1 MKKYLSIIFAA
12 VTFDQALKFW
22 VKTNLVYGEQ
32 IKIFD
37 WFFIL
42 FTENNGMAF
51 GLEFGGEIGKYF
63 LSIFRI
69 VAICALFF
77 YLYFLVNKKVSSGV
91 LFSISLVLA
100 GAIGNMIDSAFYG
113 IIFDHSY
120 GQLSGFLNGGYSSF
134 LQGRVVD
141 MFYFPIINCYLP
153 NWIPYFGG
161 DHFIFFR
168 PIFNV
173 ADSCIT
179 VGFVILMVNI
189 LFLNKK
195 L

>member
-12 VTFDQALKFW
+12 VSFDQALKFW

-51 GLEFGGEIGKYF
+51 GLEFGGEIGKYL

-69 VAICALFF
+69 VAIFALFF
-77 YLYFLVNKKVSSGV
+77 YLYYLVNKKVSSGV

-113 IIFDHSY
+113 VVFDHSY

-179 VGFVILMVNI
+179 IGV
-189 LFLNKK
+189 LNLLIFHRSFFK
-195 L
+195 

>member
-77 YLYFLVNKKVSSGV
+77 YLYYLVNKKVSSGV

-179 VGFVILMVNI
+179 IGVLNI
-189 LFLNKK
+189 LIFHRSFFK
-195 L
+195 

>member
-77 YLYFLVNKKVSSGV
+77 YLYYLVNKKVSSGV

-100 GAIGNMIDSAFYG
+100 GALGNMIDSAFYG

-120 GQLSGFLNGGYSSF
+120 GQLSSFLNGGYSSF

-179 VGFVILMVNI
+179 IGV
-189 LFLNKK
+189 LNLLIFHRSFFK
-195 L
+195 

>member
-12 VTFDQALKFW
+12 ATFDQALKFW

-77 YLYFLVNKKVSSGV
+77 YLYYLVNKKVSSGV

-120 GQLSGFLNGGYSSF
+120 GQLSSFLNGGYSSF

-161 DHFIFFR
+161 DHFIFFK

-179 VGFVILMVNI
+179 IGV
-189 LFLNKK
+189 LNLLIFHRSFFK
-195 L
+195 

>member
-77 YLYFLVNKKVSSGV
+77 YLYYLVNKKVSSGV

-120 GQLSGFLNGGYSSF
+120 GQLSSFLNGGYSSF

-179 VGFVILMVNI
+179 IGV
-189 LFLNKK
+189 LNLLIFHRSFFK
-195 L
+195 

>member
-12 VTFDQALKFW
+12 VSFDQALKFW

-51 GLEFGGEIGKYF
+51 GLEFGGEIGKYL

-69 VAICALFF
+69 VAIFALFF
-77 YLYFLVNKKVSSGV
+77 YLYYLVNKKVSSGV

-120 GQLSGFLNGGYSSF
+120 GQFSSFLNGGYSSF

-179 VGFVILMVNI
+179 IGV
-189 LFLNKK
+189 LNLLIFHRSFFK
-195 L
+195 

>member
-77 YLYFLVNKKVSSGV
+77 YLYYLVNKKVSSGV
-91 LFSISLVLA
+91 LFSISLVFA

-120 GQLSGFLNGGYSSF
+120 GQLSSFLNGGYSSF

-179 VGFVILMVNI
+179 IGV
-189 LFLNKK
+189 LNLLIFHRSFFK
-195 L
+195 

>member
-77 YLYFLVNKKVSSGV
+77 YLYYLVNKKVSSGV

-120 GQLSGFLNGGYSSF
+120 GQLSSFLNGGYSSF

-141 MFYFPIINCYLP
+141 MFYFPIVNCYLP

-179 VGFVILMVNI
+179 IGV
-189 LFLNKK
+189 LNLLIFHRSFFK
-195 L
+195 

>member
-22 VKTNLVYGEQ
+22 VKTNMVYGEQ

-51 GLEFGGEIGKYF
+51 GLEFGGEVGKYF

-77 YLYFLVNKKVSSGV
+77 YLYHLINKKVSSGV

-100 GAIGNMIDSAFYG
+100 GAVGNMIDSAFYG
-113 IIFDHSY
+113 IVFDHSY
-120 GQLSGFLNGGYSSF
+120 GQLSSFLNGGYSSF

-141 MFYFPIINCYLP
+141 MFYFPIVNCYLP

-179 VGFVILMVNI
+179 IGV
-189 LFLNKK
+189 LNLLIFHRSFFK
-195 L
+195 

>member
-1 MKKYLSIIFAA
+1 MSIIFAA

-77 YLYFLVNKKVSSGV
+77 YLYYLVNNKVSSGV

-100 GAIGNMIDSAFYG
+100 GAVGNMIDSALYG
-113 IIFDHSY
+113 IVFDHSY

-161 DHFIFFR
+161 DHFIFFK

-179 VGFVILMVNI
+179 IGV
-189 LFLNKK
+189 LNLLIFHRSFFK
-195 L
+195 

>member
-1 MKKYLSIIFAA
+1 LKKYLSIIFAA

-69 VAICALFF
+69 VAICALFI
-77 YLYFLVNKKVSSGV
+77 YLYYLVNKKVSSGV

-179 VGFVILMVNI
+179 IGV
-189 LFLNKK
+189 LNLLIFHRSFFK
-195 L
+195 

>member
-1 MKKYLSIIFAA
+1 MKKYLSIVFAA

-22 VKTNLVYGEQ
+22 VKTNLIYGEQ

-77 YLYFLVNKKVSSGV
+77 YLYYLVNKKVSSGV

-153 NWIPYFGG
+153 SWIPYFGG
-161 DHFIFFR
+161 DHFIFFK

-179 VGFVILMVNI
+179 IGV
-189 LFLNKK
+189 LNLLIFHRSFFK
-195 L
+195 

>member
-77 YLYFLVNKKVSSGV
+77 YLYYLVNKKVSSGV

-100 GAIGNMIDSAFYG
+100 GAIGNMIDSVFYG

-120 GQLSGFLNGGYSSF
+120 GQLSSFLNGGYSSF

-179 VGFVILMVNI
+179 IGV
-189 LFLNKK
+189 LNLLIFHRSFFK
-195 L
+195 

>member
-1 MKKYLSIIFAA
+1 LKKYLSIIFAA

-77 YLYFLVNKKVSSGV
+77 YLYYLVNKKVSSGV

-120 GQLSGFLNGGYSSF
+120 GQLSSFLNGGYSSF

-179 VGFVILMVNI
+179 IGV
-189 LFLNKK
+189 LNLLIFHRSFFK
-195 L
+195 

>member
-77 YLYFLVNKKVSSGV
+77 YLYYLVNKKVSSGV

-120 GQLSGFLNGGYSSF
+120 GQLSSFLNGGYSSF

-141 MFYFPIINCYLP
+141 MFYFPVINCYLP

-179 VGFVILMVNI
+179 IGV
-189 LFLNKK
+189 LNLLIFHRSFFK
-195 L
+195 

>member
-77 YLYFLVNKKVSSGV
+77 YLYYLVNKKVSSGV

-100 GAIGNMIDSAFYG
+100 GAVGNMIDSAFYG
-113 IIFDHSY
+113 VVFDHSY
-120 GQLSGFLNGGYSSF
+120 GQLSSFLNGGYSSF

-179 VGFVILMVNI
+179 IGV
-189 LFLNKK
+189 LNLLIFHRSFFK
-195 L
+195 

>member
-77 YLYFLVNKKVSSGV
+77 YLYYLVNKKVSSGV

-179 VGFVILMVNI
+179 IGV
-189 LFLNKK
+189 LNLLIFHRSFFK
-195 L
+195 

>member
-77 YLYFLVNKKVSSGV
+77 YLYYLVNKKVSSGV

-113 IIFDHSY
+113 VVFDHSY

-179 VGFVILMVNI
+179 IGV
-189 LFLNKK
+189 LNLLIFHRSFFK
-195 L
+195 

>member
-69 VAICALFF
+69 VAIFALFF
-77 YLYFLVNKKVSSGV
+77 YLYYLVNKKVSSGV

-120 GQLSGFLNGGYSSF
+120 GQLSGFLKGGYSSF

-179 VGFVILMVNI
+179 IGV
-189 LFLNKK
+189 LNLLIFHRSFFK
-195 L
+195 

>member
-77 YLYFLVNKKVSSGV
+77 YLYYLVNKKVSSGV

-113 IIFDHSY
+113 IILIIAM
-120 GQLSGFLNGGYSSF
+120 GNC
-134 LQGRVVD
+134 VV
-141 MFYFPIINCYLP
+141 F
-153 NWIPYFGG
+153 
-161 DHFIFFR
+161 
-168 PIFNV
+168 
-173 ADSCIT
+173 
-179 VGFVILMVNI
+179 
-189 LFLNKK
+189 
-195 L
+195 

>member
-1 MKKYLSIIFAA
+1 MKKYLSIVFAA

-77 YLYFLVNKKVSSGV
+77 YLYYLVNKKVSSGV

-179 VGFVILMVNI
+179 IGV
-189 LFLNKK
+189 LNLLIFHRSFFK
-195 L
+195 

>member
-51 GLEFGGEIGKYF
+51 GLEFGGEIGKYL

-69 VAICALFF
+69 VAIFALFF
-77 YLYFLVNKKVSSGV
+77 YLYYLVNKKVSSGV

-113 IIFDHSY
+113 VVFDHSY

-179 VGFVILMVNI
+179 IGV
-189 LFLNKK
+189 LNLLIFHRSFFK
-195 L
+195 

>member
-12 VTFDQALKFW
+12 ITFDQALKFW

-77 YLYFLVNKKVSSGV
+77 YLYYLVNKKVSSGV

-120 GQLSGFLNGGYSSF
+120 GQLSSFLNGGYSSF

-141 MFYFPIINCYLP
+141 MFYFPIVNCYLP

-179 VGFVILMVNI
+179 IGV
-189 LFLNKK
+189 LNLLIFHRSFFK
-195 L
+195 

>member
-22 VKTNLVYGEQ
+22 VKTNMVYGEQ

-77 YLYFLVNKKVSSGV
+77 YLYYLVNKKVSSGV

-100 GAIGNMIDSAFYG
+100 GAVGNMIDSAFYG
-113 IIFDHSY
+113 IVFDHSY

-179 VGFVILMVNI
+179 IGV
-189 LFLNKK
+189 LNLLIFHRSFFK
-195 L
+195 

>member
-77 YLYFLVNKKVSSGV
+77 YLYHLINKKVSSGV

-100 GAIGNMIDSAFYG
+100 GAVGNMIDSAFYG
-113 IIFDHSY
+113 IVFDHSY

-179 VGFVILMVNI
+179 IGV
-189 LFLNKK
+189 LNLLIFHRSFFK
-195 L
+195 

>member
-77 YLYFLVNKKVSSGV
+77 YLYYLVNKKVSSGV

-100 GAIGNMIDSAFYG
+100 GALGNMIDSAFYG
-113 IIFDHSY
+113 IIFDH
-120 GQLSGFLNGGYSSF
+120 
-134 LQGRVVD
+134 R
-141 MFYFPIINCYLP
+141 
-153 NWIPYFGG
+153 
-161 DHFIFFR
+161 
-168 PIFNV
+168 
-173 ADSCIT
+173 
-179 VGFVILMVNI
+179 
-189 LFLNKK
+189 
-195 L
+195 

>member
-77 YLYFLVNKKVSSGV
+77 YLYYLVNKKVISGV

-100 GAIGNMIDSAFYG
+100 GAVGNMIDSAFYG
-113 IIFDHSY
+113 IVFDHSY
-120 GQLSGFLNGGYSSF
+120 GQLSSFLNGGYSSF

-179 VGFVILMVNI
+179 IGV
-189 LFLNKK
+189 LNLLIFHRSFFK
-195 L
+195 

>member
-77 YLYFLVNKKVSSGV
+77 YLYYLVNKKVSSGV

-113 IIFDHSY
+113 IVFDNSY

-179 VGFVILMVNI
+179 IGV
-189 LFLNKK
+189 LNLLIFHRSFFK
-195 L
+195 

>member
-22 VKTNLVYGEQ
+22 VKTNLIYGEQ

-69 VAICALFF
+69 VAIFALFF
-77 YLYFLVNKKVSSGV
+77 YLYYLVNKKVSSGV

-179 VGFVILMVNI
+179 IGV
-189 LFLNKK
+189 LNLLIFHRSFFK
-195 L
+195 

>member
-22 VKTNLVYGEQ
+22 VKTNMVYGEQ

-77 YLYFLVNKKVSSGV
+77 YLYYLVNKKVSSGV

-100 GAIGNMIDSAFYG
+100 GAVGNMIDSVFYG
-113 IIFDHSY
+113 IVFDHSY

-179 VGFVILMVNI
+179 IGV
-189 LFLNKK
+189 LNLLIFHRSFFK
-195 L
+195 

>member
-77 YLYFLVNKKVSSGV
+77 YLYYLVNKKVSSGV

-100 GAIGNMIDSAFYG
+100 GAVGNMIDSAFYG
-113 IIFDHSY
+113 IVFDHSY

-179 VGFVILMVNI
+179 IGV
-189 LFLNKK
+189 LNLLIFHRSFFK
-195 L
+195 

>member
-22 VKTNLVYGEQ
+22 VKTNLIYGEQ

-69 VAICALFF
+69 VAIFALFF
-77 YLYFLVNKKVSSGV
+77 YLYYLVNKKVSSGV

-120 GQLSGFLNGGYSSF
+120 GQLSGFLKGGYSSF

-179 VGFVILMVNI
+179 IGV
-189 LFLNKK
+189 LNLLIFHRSFFK
-195 L
+195 

>member
-1 MKKYLSIIFAA
+1 LKKYLSIIFAA

-22 VKTNLVYGEQ
+22 VKTNLIYGEQ

-69 VAICALFF
+69 VAIFALFF
-77 YLYFLVNKKVSSGV
+77 YLYYLVNKKVSSGV

-120 GQLSGFLNGGYSSF
+120 GQLSGFLKGGYSSF

-179 VGFVILMVNI
+179 IGV
-189 LFLNKK
+189 LNLLIFHRSFFK
-195 L
+195 